1 MQSLNPKIYKAS
13 FDFKING
20 QNYGKKLYVYIS
32 VQNET
37 EIEMIKKFRMKY
49 KTPERFTDKTIAN
62 FLDIY
67 NGDFEKVYYKLY
79 FC

>member
-1 MQSLNPKIYKAS
+1 
-13 FDFKING
+13 
-20 QNYGKKLYVYIS
+20 
-32 VQNET
+32 
-37 EIEMIKKFRMKY
+37 MIKKFRMKY